1 MREKVEERERERERE
16 SVSIVKDPFGLKV
29 ADNFISVKIIK
40 SNRTILAPFLQ
51 FLHLFGTNLNMVK
64 CDKSIHLDERSISF
78 CLQK

>member
-1 MREKVEERERERERE
+1 MREKVEERERERE

-51 FLHLFGTNLNMVK
+51 FLAPFWNKFEYGKM
-64 CDKSIHLDERSISF
+64 
-78 CLQK
+78 